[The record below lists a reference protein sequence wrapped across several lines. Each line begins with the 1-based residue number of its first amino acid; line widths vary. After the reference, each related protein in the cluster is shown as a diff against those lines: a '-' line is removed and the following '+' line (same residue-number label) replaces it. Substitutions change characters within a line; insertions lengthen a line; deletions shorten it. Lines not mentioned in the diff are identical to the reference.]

1 MPCVHHADAHLL
13 GGHQDGG
20 DVTPGQSEDEADA
33 VSLQHVGHQL
43 TTVTGAFGFHLQ
55 GGEGDGLENKGWI
68 NWGGGGKKRCFW
80 LISPYLVEELV
91 EEPQVMGSAEQ
102 CHRCCHQEHSNGT
115 AHGGEQIHG
124 DAEDVR
130 GW

>member
-1 MPCVHHADAHLL
+1 M
-13 GGHQDGG
+13 
-20 DVTPGQSEDEADA
+20 
-33 VSLQHVGHQL
+33 
-43 TTVTGAFGFHLQ
+43 
-55 GGEGDGLENKGWI
+55 
-68 NWGGGGKKRCFW
+68 GGGKKWCFW

-130 GW
+130 GWGQTQRDTQHRDGDPLSDVVTPNGDGTLRGGDKPKVPPTIAMGTPCEMWWHQMGW